1 MRPPKFLIPIIVL
14 LGVVLFQAAFIVQEI
29 NQAIVLQF
37 GNPKR
42 IITDAGLKFK
52 LPFIQNVVYLDKR
65 VLNLDNPPE
74 EVIAADQKRLIVDAI
89 ARFKIVDP
97 LKFYISV
104 GNERVARSR
113 LSTIINS
120 RIRGVLGT
128 QELATLLSTDRAKQ
142 MAIIQNDV
150 NTEAE
155 NFGIEIVDVRI
166 KRADLPPANSDAIY
180 KRMQTE
186 REREA
191 KEFRAQGAEIAQ
203 KIRST
208 ADKDVTVLLAEANKK
223 SQIMKGEGDGRRN
236 KIFADAFGKDPQF
249 FAFYRAMQA
258 YETALIGGETS
269 LVLSPDSEFFKF
281 FGKSISPAIK
291 KR

>member
-1 MRPPKFLIPIIVL
+1 MKAGKFILPIVIL
-14 LGVVLFQAAFIVQEI
+14 LAATAYFSIFIVKEI

-37 GNPKR
+37 GDPKR
-42 IITDAGLKFK
+42 ILVKPGLNFK
-52 LPFIQNVVYLDKR
+52 VPFIQNVVFLDKR
-65 VLNLDNPPE
+65 ILNLDAPPA
-74 EVIAADQKRLIVDAI
+74 EVIASDQKRLIVDAF
-89 ARFKIVDP
+89 ARFKIIDP

-120 RIRGVLGT
+120 RIRSVLGT
-128 QELATLLSTDRAKQ
+128 QRLQTLLSEERTKQ
-142 MAIIQNDV
+142 MALIQDGV

-155 NFGIEIVDVRI
+155 KFGIQIVDVRI

-180 KRMQTE
+180 RRMQTE

-191 KEFRAQGAEIAQ
+191 KEFRAKGAEMAIT
-203 KIRST
+203 ITST
-208 ADKDVTVLLAEANKK
+208 ADKEVTVILADAEKK
-223 SQIMKGEGDGRRN
+223 SQILKGEGDGQRN
-236 KIFADAFGKDPQF
+236 KIFADAFGQDPEF

-269 LVLSPDSEFFKF
+269 LILSPDSEFFKF
-281 FGKSISPAIK
+281 FGNIK
-291 KR
+291 PNSQ

>member
-1 MRPPKFLIPIIVL
+1 MKVPKFIVPVIVVI
-14 LGVVLFQAAFIVQEI
+14 GVVLFQSLFIVQEI

-37 GNPKR
+37 GDPKK
-42 IITDAGLKFK
+42 IISKAGLNFK
-52 LPFIQNVVYLDKR
+52 LPFIQNVVFLDR
-65 VLNLDNPPE
+65 RILNLDNAPQ
-74 EVIAADQKRLIVDAI
+74 EVIASDQKRLIIDAI
-89 ARFKIVDP
+89 TRFQITDP

-128 QELATLLSTDRAKQ
+128 QQLATLLSTDRTKQ
-142 MAIIQNDV
+142 MGIIQSDV
-150 NTEAE
+150 NEEAKS
-155 NFGIEIVDVRI
+155 FGIKIIDVRI

-191 KEFRAQGAEIAQ
+191 KEFRAEGAEIAQ

-223 SQIMKGEGDGRRN
+223 SEIMKGEGDGQRN
-236 KIFADAFGKDPQF
+236 KIFAGAFGRDPQF

-281 FGKSISPAIK
+281 FGKAMKP
-291 KR
+291 R

>member
-1 MRPPKFLIPIIVL
+1 MKVPKFLLPAVVII
-14 LGVVLFQAAFIVQEI
+14 GVVLFQSLFIVQEI

-37 GNPKR
+37 GDPKK
-42 IITDAGLKFK
+42 IISKAGLNFK
-52 LPFIQNVVYLDKR
+52 LPFIQNVVFLDKR
-65 VLNLDNPPE
+65 ILNLDNAPE

-142 MAIIQNDV
+142 MSIIQNDV
-150 NTEAE
+150 NTEAK
-155 NFGIEIVDVRI
+155 NFGIKIVDVRI

-191 KEFRAQGAEIAQ
+191 KEFRARGAEMAVTIT
-203 KIRST
+203 ST
-208 ADKDVTVLLAEANKK
+208 ADKEVSVILANANKD
-223 SQIMKGEGDGRRN
+223 SEIMKGEGDGERN
-236 KIFADAFGKDPQF
+236 KIFAEAFGKDPEF
-249 FAFYRAMQA
+249 FAFYRSMQA
-258 YETALIGGETS
+258 YETALIGGDTS
-269 LVLSPDSEFFKF
+269 LILSPDSEFFKF
-281 FGKSISPAIK
+281 FGNIKPKSN
-291 KR
+291 

>member
-1 MRPPKFLIPIIVL
+1 MKKGKLILPVIIL
-14 LGVVLFQAAFIVQEI
+14 IAATLYFSIFIVKEI

-37 GNPKR
+37 GDPKR
-42 IITDAGLKFK
+42 ILMKPGLNFK
-52 LPFIQNVVYLDKR
+52 IPFIQNVVFLDKR
-65 VLNLDNPPE
+65 ILNLDAPPA
-74 EVIAADQKRLIVDAI
+74 EVIASDQKRLIVDAF

-120 RIRGVLGT
+120 RIRSVLGT
-128 QELATLLSTDRAKQ
+128 QRLQTLLSEERTKQ
-142 MAIIQNDV
+142 MALIQDGV
-150 NTEAE
+150 NTEAAK
-155 NFGIEIVDVRI
+155 FGIQIVDVRI
-166 KRADLPPANSDAIY
+166 KRADLPPANSEAIY

-208 ADKDVTVLLAEANKK
+208 ADKDVTVILAEANKK
-223 SQIMKGEGDGRRN
+223 SEIMKGEGDGERN
-236 KIFADAFGKDPQF
+236 KIFANAFGRDPQF

-258 YETALIGGETS
+258 YEKALIGGETS

-281 FGKSISPAIK
+281 FGKSIKPNIK
-291 KR
+291 R